1 MIKHDFDFDPTC
13 GYSEK
18 ELLAMTAPDTEPADF
33 KEFWQDV
40 YLQAMALSTKVKMR
54 EIWSPEPGVKCYE
67 LRYKSLDGL
76 DVGAWLTR
84 PENSKGGIVVGHGYG
99 GCPAPSLVKD
109 FTVIMPCSRGFSL
122 SNNIDI
128 PWLSNAHIVHEIESK
143 ETYVLK
149 GAVADIWHA
158 ASVLLELF
166 PDTQENLNYSGG
178 SYGGALGALSMAWE
192 KRVKACYLNVP
203 ALGNFPSFFNFKCAG
218 TGNVLQAYHQEHPEV
233 SEVLAYFDAAT
244 AAGYINIPTLITPAL
259 FDPVVLPPGQF
270 AINNAI
276 PEQYRKTV
284 ILLCGHFQTPE
295 NDKIL
300 KKVEILKTELFN

>member
-18 ELLAMTAPDTEPADF
+18 ELLAMTAPGTEPADF

-40 YLQAMALSTKVKMR
+40 YQQAMALSTKVKMR
-54 EIWSPEPGVKCYE
+54 EIWSPEPDVKCYE

-99 GCPAPSLVKD
+99 GCPAPSLIKD

-128 PWLSNAHIVHEIESK
+128 PWLPDAHIVHGIESK
-143 ETYVLK
+143 ETYVFK

-158 ASVLLELF
+158 TSVLLELF
-166 PDTQENLNYSGG
+166 PDTQKNLNYSGG
-178 SYGGALGALSMAWE
+178 SYSGGLGALSMAWE

-203 ALGNFPSFFNFKCAG
+203 AFGHFSSFFNFKCAG
-218 TGNVLQAYHQEHPEV
+218 SGNILQAYHQEHPEV

-300 KKVEILKTELFN
+300 ETVEILKTELFN